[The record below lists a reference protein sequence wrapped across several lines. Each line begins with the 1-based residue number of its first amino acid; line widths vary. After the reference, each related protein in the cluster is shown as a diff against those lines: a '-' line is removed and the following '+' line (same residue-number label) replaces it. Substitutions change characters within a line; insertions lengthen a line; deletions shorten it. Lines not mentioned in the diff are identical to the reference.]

1 MGKKNQ
7 NIASVPA
14 KKRSAPSS
22 STSIVPDFSSY
33 LADIKAPKITE
44 DEEDL
49 SGIPTVLKWAIL
61 GLICLL
67 AFSIRLFAVVRY
79 ESVIHEFDPY
89 FNFRTTKYLAHEG
102 FLEFLNWFDDRGWYP
117 LGRTIGGTIYPGLM
131 LTAAAFH
138 WIANFFFFTIN
149 IRHVCVFLAPI
160 FSANAA
166 ISSFL
171 LTTEVT
177 KRSAA
182 GLLAAA
188 FTAVVPSYISR
199 SVGGSYDNEGVAIFA
214 LIFCFYLWVKS
225 VHTGSMMWACACALS
240 YYYMVAAWGGY
251 VFIIN
256 IIPIYVVIM
265 IVGGRYSNRLYVAY
279 SVFYTMG
286 SLMAMTVPFVGFNV
300 VEQAECAA
308 SHGVFVAVQ
317 VYALIAYLF
326 KVVEAQTLK
335 RIFTIIA
342 LGGVTV
348 VASGLI
354 ALQVMGKI
362 QWSGRSLTLLDPTYA
377 SKYIPIIASVSEH
390 QPTTWTS
397 FFFDLHV
404 LVPLAPVGLFFMFS
418 NITDGGIF
426 IILYGTLAWYFAGVM
441 VRLMLT
447 LAPIACILAAVGL
460 SSILTR
466 FSALIKSS
474 SMVNGVKNTPKEA
487 AVLSPALSMIVIGG
501 ASMLLLMYNYHAT
514 YVSSMAY
521 SSPSIVIDAG
531 RTPDGKRV
539 MYDDYREA
547 YFWLRQNTH
556 EDSKILSWWDYG
568 YQMSAMANRTV
579 LVDNNTWNNTHIA
592 TVGRALATTEE
603 EAYPIFES
611 LDVDY
616 VLVIFG
622 GLTGYSSDDIN
633 KFLWPVR
640 IGSGVYPNDMP
651 SERDF
656 LSGGGNF
663 DIGPGGSPKLLNCVA
678 YKLCYHRFG
687 EMQTEYGKPPGY
699 DRARQRELGN
709 KNFDLTTLEEAF
721 TSEHWIV
728 RIYKV
733 LPRPTLDA
741 TPAMKKM
748 SQKSKNKKKNKGKK
762 KNKKKVVEE
771 LEEED
776 QDMHDSGFDEEAKFV
791 GCYVSEGALEDR
803 IYEGGSTGANINLAL
818 HHAKTTG
825 KKYFA
830 IARAGSDGHSF
841 AFDSLASGA
850 VVTKGGGCERPCLDI
865 PDKFCGCIDYEC
877 TGPVPKGEEHN
888 RRWAVYEVL

>member
-1 MGKKNQ
+1 MKYG
-7 NIASVPA
+7 
-14 KKRSAPSS
+14 
-22 STSIVPDFSSY
+22 
-33 LADIKAPKITE
+33 
-44 DEEDL
+44 
-49 SGIPTVLKWAIL
+49 IL

-102 FLEFLNWFDDRGWYP
+102 FLEFLNWFDDRGWFP

-131 LTAAAFH
+131 LTAAAFY
-138 WIANFFFFTIN
+138 WLLNMFYVTIN
-149 IRHVCVFLAPI
+149 IRNMCVFIAPI

-166 ISSFL
+166 ISSYL

-177 KRSAA
+177 KRSSA

-225 VHTGSMMWACACALS
+225 VHTGSMLWSVLCALS

-265 IVGGRYSNRLYVAY
+265 VVGGRYSHRLYIAY
-279 SVFYTMG
+279 SIFYALG

-300 VEQAECAA
+300 VNQAECAA
-308 SHGVFVAVQ
+308 SHGVFIGIQ
-317 VYALIAYLF
+317 VYALISYLYNTVDAKILKGLF
-326 KVVEAQTLK
+326 TTLA
-335 RIFTIIA
+335 FVA
-342 LGGVTV
+342 VGGV
-348 VASGLI
+348 AFLLI
-354 ALQVMGKI
+354 SMQLLGKV
-362 QWSGRSLTLLDPTYA
+362 QWTGRSLTLLDPTYA

-397 FFFDLHV
+397 FFFDLHI
-404 LVPLAPVGLFFMFS
+404 LVPLAPVGLFFLF
-418 NITDGGIF
+418 NNVTDGAIF
-426 IILYGTLAWYFAGVM
+426 VILYGTLAWYFAGVM

-447 LAPIACILAAVGL
+447 LAPIACVLAAIGL
-460 SSILTR
+460 SSVISR
-466 FSALIKSS
+466 FAALVKNS
-474 SMVNGVKNTPKEA
+474 SMMSGESNKNNA
-487 AVLSPALSMIVIGG
+487 DLSPSLSLLVLAGSTG
-501 ASMLLLMYNYHAT
+501 MLLLFSYHAT

-531 RTPDGKRV
+531 RTADGRRV

-556 EDSKILSWWDYG
+556 PDSKILSWWDYG

-592 TVGRALATTEE
+592 TVGRALASTEE
-603 EAYPIFES
+603 DAYPILES

-640 IGSGVYPNDMP
+640 IGSGVFPNDMP
-651 SERDF
+651 NERDF
-656 LSGGGNF
+656 MSPSGNF
-663 DIGPGGSPKLLNCVA
+663 DIGPGGAPALLNCVA
-678 YKLCYHRFG
+678 YKLCYYRFG
-687 EMQTEYGKPPGY
+687 EVHTDYGKPPGF
-699 DRARQRELGN
+699 DRARGREVGV
-709 KNFDLTTLEEAF
+709 KKIELTTMEEAF

-733 LPRPTLDA
+733 KHRL
-741 TPAMKKM
+741 
-748 SQKSKNKKKNKGKK
+748 
-762 KNKKKVVEE
+762 E
-771 LEEED
+771 L
-776 QDMHDSGFDEEAKFV
+776 
-791 GCYVSEGALEDR
+791 
-803 IYEGGSTGANINLAL
+803 
-818 HHAKTTG
+818 
-825 KKYFA
+825 
-830 IARAGSDGHSF
+830 
-841 AFDSLASGA
+841 
-850 VVTKGGGCERPCLDI
+850 
-865 PDKFCGCIDYEC
+865 
-877 TGPVPKGEEHN
+877 
-888 RRWAVYEVL
+888 